1 LKKIFGL
8 HIIFVV
14 ITFPLFAQVAD
25 SAAVDT
31 SRTQMIE
38 EPAESSLRESSIS
51 TQKEEEPDPGK
62 ITPWTEQIEIGST
75 QITNDSLLRWQIWP
89 NWGDFY
95 AYRKDAISFRQGT
108 IGRVDAY
115 HISGYEPQEQHV
127 KLEGLTL
134 NHPLTGIPNY
144 NLVPHRKLGR
154 VSESYAG
161 NLSTELKIRDFYITK
176 PVSYLIY
183 DEAKGDYRNLEF
195 LVSQNFSEATNVE
208 ISFWDR
214 KGGAYYPNNSVAGS
228 QAFARVYHHLNDR
241 LMVRTMYLRN
251 QLERDE
257 PFGYAVGD
265 PLAFTFDEF
274 SSIPNNSTANSEY
287 TRWDLI
293 TGIYQRKDS
302 SLAENGGVELSIS
315 KNKQN
320 LFFAPDTLNQH
331 LRSLNVRGFKR
342 LEFGKFELKGDVQ
355 LSQHAAL
362 ENTPISKN
370 NWLEFSGETKAGYHF
385 TPDILL
391 YANGNIQTR
400 NDSRS
405 AYETVV
411 GLKALLY
418 NRLKLQTSAALY
430 SQIPT
435 MQSLYWNAGNYSG
448 NEELENEAG
457 LSLSGNLD
465 FELTP
470 TITIGASGR
479 MKSGENSSFI
489 TPDSS
494 FINSGSFLRGNAS
507 GYLRFQNHR
516 FEIETS
522 GVIQQTQFEN
532 ETPEVAA
539 LNHQDQIIWLRNSG
553 FVKGYVFDR
562 AAYLKM
568 GVRTLFSP
576 FYYSARMFNTELG
589 YWQGSS
595 SYQEIPPFFRLDA
608 ELSARVRGIMV
619 VMRWENAL
627 DGLGQAGY
635 FEAAGFPMPPRRLI
649 IGIRAQFRN

>member
-1 LKKIFGL
+1 MKKIFAL
-8 HIIFVV
+8 HIVFLVMAA
-14 ITFPLFAQVAD
+14 PLIAQVPD

-31 SRTQMIE
+31 SKTQVID
-38 EPAESSLRESSIS
+38 EPTQTSPRDSLET
-51 TQKEEEPDPGK
+51 TQEKEPEPGQ
-62 ITPWTEQIEIGST
+62 ITPWTEQMEIGST

-115 HISGYEPQEQHV
+115 HINGYEPQEQQV
-127 KLEGLTL
+127 ELEGLSL
-134 NHPLTGIPNY
+134 NHPLTGLPNY

-154 VSESYAG
+154 VTETYGG
-161 NLSTELKIRDFYITK
+161 NLSTDLKIRDFYVTK
-176 PVSYLIY
+176 PISYLIY
-183 DEAKGDYRNLEF
+183 DEANGDYRNLEF
-195 LVSQNFSEATNVE
+195 LVSQNFTEATNLE

-214 KGGAYYPNNSVAGS
+214 KGGGYYPNNSVTGS

-241 LMVRTMYLRN
+241 LLVRAMYLRN
-251 QLERDE
+251 QLEREE

-265 PLAFTFDEF
+265 PLTFNFDEF
-274 SSIPNNSTANSEY
+274 SSLPNNNTANSEF

-302 SLAENGGVELSIS
+302 SSTENGGIEFSIT
-315 KNKQN
+315 KNKEN

-342 LEFGKFELKGDVQ
+342 FEFGKFQLKGDVE
-355 LSQHAAL
+355 LSQQAAL
-362 ENTPISKN
+362 ESTPISLN
-370 NWLEFSGETKAGYHF
+370 NWLNFKGEGLAGYHF
-385 TPDILL
+385 NPDFLL
-391 YANGNIQTR
+391 YAKGNLQTR
-400 NDSRS
+400 NDSKSGYES
-405 AYETVV
+405 AV
-411 GLKALLY
+411 GFNYSIFDRFKIQA
-418 NRLKLQTSAALY
+418 SAAVY

-435 MQSLYWNAGNYSG
+435 IQSMYWHAGNYTG
-448 NEELENEAG
+448 NNDLKNETG
-457 LSLSGNLD
+457 VSLSGNID

-470 TITIGASGR
+470 TITLGTSGR
-479 MKSGENSSFI
+479 LKSAENSSFI
-489 TPDSS
+489 TSDSS
-494 FINSGSFLRGNAS
+494 FTNSEMFLKGNTS
-507 GYLRFQNHR
+507 GYVRFENHR

-522 GVIQQTQFEN
+522 GVYQYTQYED
-532 ETPEVAA
+532 ESTELAT
-539 LNHQDQIIWLRNSG
+539 LNNQDQIVWLRNSG

-562 AAYLKM
+562 AAYLKL
-568 GVRTLFSP
+568 GVRSLFSP
-576 FYYSARMFNTELG
+576 FYYSARTFKTELG
-589 YWQGSS
+589 YWQGNS

-635 FEAAGFPMPPRRLI
+635 FEAAGFSMPPRRLI
-649 IGIRAQFRN
+649 VGIRAQFRN